1 MNKAKLMK
9 TGLTLVGLV
18 LTGAATLI
26 SDKVKSAEMEETV
39 SKKVSEKVGE
49 ILSNQVK
56 ES

>member
-9 TGLTLVGLV
+9 TGLTLAGLV
-18 LTGAATLI
+18 LTGVATLI
-26 SDKVKSAEMEETV
+26 SDKVKSTEMEETV
-39 SKKVSEKVGE
+39 NKKVSEKVAE

>member
-9 TGLTLVGLV
+9 TGLTLAGLV
-18 LTGAATLI
+18 LTGVATLI
-26 SDKVKSAEMEETV
+26 SDKVKSTEMEETV
-39 SKKVSEKVGE
+39 TKKVSEKVGE